1 VVRTH
6 EPERF
11 IGGAVPKVNGR
22 MPFQWDVVRGYR
34 VSEQKLND
42 GRVRLVLRR

>member
-1 VVRTH
+1 MLQDYLKAGYPILLVRIH

-22 MPFQWDVVRGYR
+22 MPFQWDVVRG
-34 VSEQKLND
+34 
-42 GRVRLVLRR
+42 VRREVA